1 MESPYP
7 PGSACR
13 TAISLVLRESQLTG
27 ADSTQPPRTSINIIL
42 MLDTLR
48 RFLALEVSV
57 GRLIEVAV
65 WAALPYLIA
74 GAVVVGARAGE
85 LQHQQTLHGDRDQL
99 MSFGV
104 LVAGWPAVLFADV
117 CME

>member
-1 MESPYP
+1 
-7 PGSACR
+7 
-13 TAISLVLRESQLTG
+13 
-27 ADSTQPPRTSINIIL
+27 

-57 GRLIEVAV
+57 GRLLEVAV
-65 WAALPYLIA
+65 WTALPYLLV
-74 GAVVVGARAGE
+74 GAVMVGARAEE
-85 LQHQQTLHGDRDQL
+85 LQHQQTLHRDRDQL